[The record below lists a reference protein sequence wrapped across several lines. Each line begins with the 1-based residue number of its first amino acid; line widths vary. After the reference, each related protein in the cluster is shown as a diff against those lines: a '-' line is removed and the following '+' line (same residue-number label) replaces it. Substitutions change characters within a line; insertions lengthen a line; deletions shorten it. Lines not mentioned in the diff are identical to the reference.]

1 MAWNMGRQLLVI
13 AVVVTAGC
21 GGFGF
26 SDGDGSSASVTPAPV
41 PTSSAATYPAG
52 VGSTGIT
59 SPVLLGSAHGDRLN
73 GTGYTLTMNRT
84 VRYANGSLR
93 SHLRVHVALDANRTH
108 LANISVRGHAAP
120 VLLGRPPAT
129 ASFWSDGDTYLRRLV
144 RDNRTIYNEYV
155 PPDSYAG
162 TWRYWVHTVALNGRP
177 AADVTQTVAP
187 FHTRTRQSQR
197 SDGTVYVIRGDRLRE
212 NTTSTAWAARENATL
227 VAHVTRSGLVRD
239 YRTEYVTVTDD
250 GEPVTITRT
259 VRFTAV
265 GNTTVG
271 PPPWR
276 DRARTTPG

>member
-1 MAWNMGRQLLVI
+1 MTRNMGWQLLVI
-13 AVVVTAGC
+13 TVVVTAGC

-26 SDGDGSSASVTPAPV
+26 SGDDSSATVTPAPV
-41 PTSSAATYPAG
+41 PTSSATTYPAG
-52 VGSTGIT
+52 VGPTGVT
-59 SPVLLGSAHGDRLN
+59 SPTLLGSAHGDRLN

-144 RDNRTIYNEYV
+144 RDNRTIHNEYD

-162 TWRYWVHTVALNGRP
+162 TWRYWVHAVALNGRP
-177 AADVTQTVAP
+177 AADVTRTVAP
-187 FHTRTRQSQR
+187 FHTRTLQSQQ
-197 SDGTVYVIRGDRLRE
+197 SDGIVYVIRGDRLRE
-212 NTTSTAWAARENATL
+212 NETPTAWASRENATL

-239 YRTEYVTVTDD
+239 YRTEYTTATDG
-250 GEPVTITRT
+250 GEPVTVTRT
-259 VRFTAV
+259 VTFTAV

-271 PPPWR
+271 PPPWY
-276 DRARTTPG
+276 DRARSTAG

>member
-1 MAWNMGRQLLVI
+1 MTRITGWQLLVI

-26 SDGDGSSASVTPAPV
+26 SDGDDPSASVTPAPV
-41 PTSSAATYPAG
+41 PTSSATTYPPG
-52 VGSTGIT
+52 VGSTGVT
-59 SPVLLGSAHGDRLN
+59 SPSLLGSAHGDRLN
-73 GTGYTLTMNRT
+73 GTGYTLTMNRP

-93 SHLRVHVALDANRTH
+93 SHLRVRVALDANRTY
-108 LANISVRGHAAP
+108 LTDISVRGHAAP

-129 ASFWSDGDTYLRRLV
+129 ASFWSDGETYLRRLV
-144 RDNRTIYNEYV
+144 RDNQTIYNEYD

-162 TWRYWVHTVALNGRP
+162 TWRYWVHAAALNGRP
-177 AADVTQTVAP
+177 AADVTRTVAP
-187 FHTRTRQSQR
+187 FHTRTLQPQQ

-212 NTTSTAWAARENATL
+212 NTSSTAWASRENATL

-239 YRTEYVTVTDD
+239 YRTEYTTLTDG
-250 GEPVTITRT
+250 GEPVTVTRT

-276 DRARTTPG
+276 DRAQSTPG

>member
-1 MAWNMGRQLLVI
+1 MAWNTGRQLLVI

-41 PTSSAATYPAG
+41 PTSSATTYPPG
-52 VGSTGIT
+52 IGSTGIT
-59 SPVLLGSAHGDRLN
+59 SPALLGSAHGDRLN

-144 RDNRTIYNEYV
+144 RDNQTVYNEYV

-162 TWRYWVHTVALNGRP
+162 TWRYWVHTAALNGRP
-177 AADVTQTVAP
+177 AADVTRTVAP
-187 FHTRTRQSQR
+187 FHTRTRQSQQ
-197 SDGTVYVIRGDRLRE
+197 SGGTVYVIRGDRLRE
-212 NTTSTAWAARENATL
+212 NTTSTAWTSRENATL

-239 YRTEYVTVTDD
+239 YRTEYTTVTDD
-250 GEPVTITRT
+250 GEPVTVTRA

-271 PPPWR
+271 PPPWH
-276 DRARTTPG
+276 DRARATRG

>member
-1 MAWNMGRQLLVI
+1 MTRNLRRQLLVLTI
-13 AVVVTAGC
+13 VVTAGC

-26 SDGDGSSASVTPAPV
+26 SGGDGSPTPVTPAPV
-41 PTSSAATYPAG
+41 PTDSGTTYPAG
-52 VGSTGIT
+52 VGSTGVT
-59 SPVLLGSAHGDRLN
+59 SPSLLGSAHGGRLN

-129 ASFWSDGDTYLRRLV
+129 ASFWSNGDTYLRRLV
-144 RDNRTIYNEYV
+144 RDNQTVHNEYD

-162 TWRYWVHTVALNGRP
+162 TWRYWVHAAALNGRP
-177 AADVTQTVAP
+177 AADVTRTVAP
-187 FHTRTRQSQR
+187 FHTRTLQPQQ

-212 NTTSTAWAARENATL
+212 NTSSTAWASRENATL

-239 YRTEYVTVTDD
+239 YRTEYTTVTNGGDPVTV
-250 GEPVTITRT
+250 TRT
-259 VRFTAV
+259 VRFRAV

-271 PPPWR
+271 RPPWY
-276 DRARTTPG
+276 DRARSTAG

>member
-1 MAWNMGRQLLVI
+1 MTRITGWQLLVI
-13 AVVVTAGC
+13 AVIVTAGC

-26 SDGDGSSASVTPAPV
+26 SDGDDPSASVTPAPV
-41 PTSSAATYPAG
+41 PTSSATTYPPG
-52 VGSTGIT
+52 VGSTGVT
-59 SPVLLGSAHGDRLN
+59 SPSLLGSAHGDRLN

-93 SHLRVHVALDANRTH
+93 SPLRVRVALDANRTY
-108 LANISVRGHAAP
+108 LTDISVRGHAAP

-129 ASFWSDGDTYLRRLV
+129 ASFWSDGETYLRRLV
-144 RDNRTIYNEYV
+144 RDNQTIYNEYD

-162 TWRYWVHTVALNGRP
+162 TWRYWVHAAALNGRP
-177 AADVTQTVAP
+177 AADVTRTVAP
-187 FHTRTRQSQR
+187 FHTRTLQPQQ

-212 NTTSTAWAARENATL
+212 NTSSTAWASRENATL

-239 YRTEYVTVTDD
+239 YRTEYTTLTDG
-250 GEPVTITRT
+250 GEPVTVTRT

-276 DRARTTPG
+276 DRAQSTPG

>member
-1 MAWNMGRQLLVI
+1 MTRYLCRQLLVLTI
-13 AVVVTAGC
+13 VVTAGC

-26 SDGDGSSASVTPAPV
+26 SGGNDLATPVTPAPV
-41 PTSSAATYPAG
+41 PTDSATTYPTG
-52 VGSTGIT
+52 VGPTGVT
-59 SPVLLGSAHGDRLN
+59 SPSLLGAAHGNRLN
-73 GTGYTLTMNRT
+73 GTGYTVTMNRT

-129 ASFWSDGDTYLRRLV
+129 ASFWSDGDRYLRRLA
-144 RDNRTIYNEYV
+144 RDNQTIYNEYD

-162 TWRYWVHTVALNGRP
+162 TWRYWVHTAALNGRP

-187 FHTRTRQSQR
+187 FHTRTLRSQQ
-197 SDGTVYVIRGDRLRE
+197 SDGPVYVIRGDRLRE
-212 NTTSTAWAARENATL
+212 NTTSTAWTSRENATL
-227 VAHVTRSGLVRD
+227 VAHVTQSGLIRY
-239 YRTEYVTVTDD
+239 YRTEYTTVTDGGD
-250 GEPVTITRT
+250 PVTINRT
-259 VRFTAV
+259 VRFTGV

-276 DRARTTPG
+276 GRVQSTPD

>member
-1 MAWNMGRQLLVI
+1 MARDVGWQLLVLT
-13 AVVVTAGC
+13 VVVTAGC

-26 SDGDGSSASVTPAPV
+26 GDNDDSPTPVTPAQV
-41 PTSSAATYPAG
+41 PTDSVTAYPAG
-52 VGSTGIT
+52 VGSTGVT
-59 SPVLLGSAHGDRLN
+59 SPSLLGSAHGDRLN
-73 GTGYTLTMNRT
+73 GTGYMVTMNRT

-93 SHLRVHVALDANRTH
+93 SHLRVHVALDANRTY

-144 RDNRTIYNEYV
+144 RDNQTIYNEYD

-162 TWRYWVHTVALNGRP
+162 TWRYWVHTAALNGRP
-177 AADVTQTVAP
+177 AADVTRTVAP
-187 FHTRTRQSQR
+187 FHTRTRQSQQP
-197 SDGTVYVIRGDRLRE
+197 DGTVYVIRGDRLRE
-212 NTTSTAWAARENATL
+212 NTTSTAWTSRENATL

-239 YRTEYVTVTDD
+239 YWTEYTRVTDGGDPVTV
-250 GEPVTITRT
+250 TRT

-276 DRARTTPG
+276 DRAQSTPG

>member
-1 MAWNMGRQLLVI
+1 MTRHMGWQLLVI
-13 AVVVTAGC
+13 TVVVTAGC

-26 SDGDGSSASVTPAPV
+26 SGDDSSATVTPAPV
-41 PTSSAATYPAG
+41 PTSSATTYPAG
-52 VGSTGIT
+52 VGPTGVT
-59 SPVLLGSAHGDRLN
+59 SPTLLGSAHGDRLN

-144 RDNRTIYNEYV
+144 RDNRTIHNEYD

-162 TWRYWVHTVALNGRP
+162 TWRYWVHTAALNGRP
-177 AADVTQTVAP
+177 AADVTRTVAP
-187 FHTRTRQSQR
+187 FHTRTLQSQQ
-197 SDGTVYVIRGDRLRE
+197 SDGTVYVIRGDRLRGNE
-212 NTTSTAWAARENATL
+212 TPTAWASRENATL

-239 YRTEYVTVTDD
+239 YRTEYTTATDG
-250 GEPVTITRT
+250 GEPVTVTRT
-259 VRFTAV
+259 VTFTAV

-271 PPPWR
+271 PPPWY
-276 DRARTTPG
+276 DRARSTAG

>member
-1 MAWNMGRQLLVI
+1 MTRDMGWQLLVI
-13 AVVVTAGC
+13 TVVLTAGC

-26 SDGDGSSASVTPAPV
+26 SDADDSSTPVTPAPV
-41 PTSSAATYPAG
+41 PTGSVTPYPVG
-52 VGSTGIT
+52 VGSTGVT
-59 SPVLLGSAHGDRLN
+59 SPSLLGSAHGDRLN

-93 SHLRVHVALDANRTH
+93 SHLRVRVALDANRTH

-144 RDNRTIYNEYV
+144 RDNQTVYNEYD

-162 TWRYWVHTVALNGRP
+162 TWRYWVHSAALNGRP
-177 AADVTQTVAP
+177 AADVTRTVAP
-187 FHTRTRQSQR
+187 FNTRTLQSQQ
-197 SDGTVYVIRGDRLRE
+197 SNGTVYVIRGDRLRD
-212 NTTSTAWAARENATL
+212 NTTSTAWASRENATL

-239 YRTEYVTVTDD
+239 YRTAYTTTEG
-250 GEPVTITRT
+250 GEPVTVTRT

-276 DRARTTPG
+276 DRAQSAPG

>member
-1 MAWNMGRQLLVI
+1 MARNLRRQLLVFI
-13 AVVVTAGC
+13 VVVTAGC

-26 SDGDGSSASVTPAPV
+26 SGGDDSATPVTPAPV
-41 PTSSAATYPAG
+41 PTDSATTYPAG
-52 VGSTGIT
+52 VGATGVT
-59 SPVLLGSAHGDRLN
+59 SPSLLGSAHGDRLN

-93 SHLRVHVALDANRTH
+93 SHLRVQVALDASRTH
-108 LANISVRGHAAP
+108 LANISVRGPAAP

-144 RDNRTIYNEYV
+144 RDNQTIYNEYD

-162 TWRYWVHTVALNGRP
+162 TWRYWVHAAALNGRP
-177 AADVTQTVAP
+177 AADVTRTVAP
-187 FHTRTRQSQR
+187 FHTRTLRPQQ
-197 SDGTVYVIRGDRLRE
+197 SDGTTYVIRGDRLRE
-212 NTTSTAWAARENATL
+212 NTSSTAWASRENATL
-227 VAHVTRSGLVRD
+227 VAHVTQSGLVRD
-239 YRTEYVTVTDD
+239 YRTEYTTLTDGD
-250 GEPVTITRT
+250 EPVTVTRT

-276 DRARTTPG
+276 DRAQSTPG